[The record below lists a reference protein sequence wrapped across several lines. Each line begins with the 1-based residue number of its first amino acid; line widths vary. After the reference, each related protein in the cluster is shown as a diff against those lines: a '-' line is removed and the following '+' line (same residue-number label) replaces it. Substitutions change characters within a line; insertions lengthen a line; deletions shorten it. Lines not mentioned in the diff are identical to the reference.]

1 MGSEKIAL
9 SFSLPSKETLR
20 CPWTNRASATW
31 VAKPLIPASV
41 QQTRNQAGRPAV
53 KAMPAPAM
61 KRKGRHREM
70 GFEESVEQSRCPV
83 ETSDGDVTALL
94 PAGGSPRRIA
104 LP

>member
-1 MGSEKIAL
+1 MPVDESRERDAGCQ
-9 SFSLPSKETLR
+9 T
-20 CPWTNRASATW
+20 
-31 VAKPLIPASV
+31 LIPVSV

-61 KRKGRHREM
+61 KREGVIVKWGS
-70 GFEESVEQSRCPV
+70 EESVEQNRGPV

-94 PAGGSPRRIA
+94 LAAGSPRRIA